1 MIEKKNPLIMPPDI
15 NELPA
20 PDDKSTQSN
29 NNAEEGTFKD
39 ILITNTEEEKNLNP
53 DENRKTFDAAV
64 KTAEKVVAN

>member
-1 MIEKKNPLIMPPDI
+1 LIMPPDI

-39 ILITNTEEEKNLNP
+39 ILITNTKEEKNLNTNSNSSLT
-53 DENRKTFDAAV
+53 DSIIKKIED
-64 KTAEKVVAN
+64 